1 MANLSFHGAKAFN
14 TGLAALAAVSAGFVA
29 FAMPEPIL
37 SGLVQAIGLPDFLPA
52 AQPPLGDTARLAVV
66 GAALLFAFGGV
77 WLLMSALDRLPARR
91 ATPRA
96 EPEPEAPR
104 VRRADAHP
112 DAPARRPLLAARDLG
127 EPLELEDALEVPVAQ
142 APVVEEPVAEAEHR
156 PLPAFLVPQPAE
168 AELEPEAEEVEP
180 EPELVLEPES
190 EPEPVP
196 LAELAD
202 RLPEAEAD
210 QPLTHLV
217 SRIEFGLK
225 SKRQA
230 LPAVELPTEEPAPEE
245 ERVGHRLRSAINDL
259 QKIASSGN

>member
-1 MANLSFHGAKAFN
+1 MANLSSHGAKAFN

-29 FAMPEPIL
+29 FAMPEPVL
-37 SGLVQAIGLPDFLPA
+37 SGLVQATGLPHLLPA

-66 GAALLFAFGGV
+66 GAALLFAFAGV

-91 ATPRA
+91 ATPQA

-127 EPLELEDALEVPVAQ
+127 EPLELEEAME
-142 APVVEEPVAEAEHR
+142 APVVEAQVADEPVAETEHR

-180 EPELVLEPES
+180 EPLPES
-190 EPEPVP
+190 ESEPGPVP

-202 RLPEAEAD
+202 RLPEAEAEDD
-210 QPLTHLV
+210 QPLTQLV

-230 LPAVELPTEEPAPEE
+230 LPAVELPTEEPAAEE

-259 QKIASSGN
+259 QKIASTGN